1 MERTTI
7 EEAIEREL
15 LSRRPIAQKPIWL
28 NTKSAADYI
37 SAKEGTLKTWRAKG
51 SGPKYHVIQGKM
63 VRYHVDDLNAFVR
76 GEVND
81 D

>member
-7 EEAIEREL
+7 EEAIEREFWA
-15 LSRRPIAQKPIWL
+15 RRTTNPKPVWL
-28 NTKSAADYI
+28 NTKSAAQYL
-37 SAKEGTLKTWRAKG
+37 SVKEGTLKTWRAKG
-51 SGPKYHVIQGKM
+51 AGPKYHVIQGKM